1 MLIIH
6 LSLAAVAVT
15 ALALRPR
22 SPLSA
27 AILAAAAAVDIAL
40 GARVSGAVAVV
51 APLIAFL
58 TAALTLSALIASSG
72 LADRTAIAL
81 ATRARGNGLLLYALV
96 CGLCALLTAIVSLD
110 GAVVLIVPIIIALNR
125 VHHAPRAPLLL
136 GAIAVANAASI
147 AVPQGNPTNLVV
159 INHLGISPTTFSA
172 HMLAP
177 GLLAA
182 TICALAV
189 ALSQHRTL
197 ATSYPP
203 PQTPPRPFT
212 RQERHAALALAA
224 AALTAWIAP
233 ILGIAPWWP
242 FAATVTTAI
251 LLTRQTS
258 HLHIPWR
265 ITVQVAGL
273 VILTQALGLHAPSM
287 TAPTL
292 PTMLAVALA
301 TGAIAA
307 LINNLPASVWAAS
320 LLTAG
325 PLAYAATIGLAVGA
339 LATPQGSVAT
349 IIATD
354 LAGPTTP
361 PITTRR
367 LAPAATAALL
377 AATLLLG
384 SVWPSV

>member
-1 MLIIH
+1 M
-6 LSLAAVAVT
+6 
-15 ALALRPR
+15 
-22 SPLSA
+22 
-27 AILAAAAAVDIAL
+27 
-40 GARVSGAVAVV
+40 
-51 APLIAFL
+51 
-58 TAALTLSALIASSG
+58 
-72 LADRTAIAL
+72 
-81 ATRARGNGLLLYALV
+81 
-96 CGLCALLTAIVSLD
+96 CGLCGLLTAIVSLD

-125 VHHAPRAPLLL
+125 VHRAPAAPLLL
-136 GAIAVANAASI
+136 GAIAVANTASI

-172 HMLAP
+172 QMLAP

-189 ALSQHRTL
+189 ALSHHRTL
-197 ATSYPP
+197 ATGYPP
-203 PQTPPRPFT
+203 PPAT
-212 RQERHAALALAA
+212 REPLTRDERHAALALAA
-224 AALTAWIAP
+224 AALTAWSAP

-242 FAATVTTAI
+242 FTAAVTTAI
-251 LLTRQTS
+251 VLMGKTS
-258 HLHIPWR
+258 HLHVPWR

-273 VILTQALGLHAPSM
+273 VILTQALGLHPPS
-287 TAPTL
+287 TPTPTL
-292 PTMLAVALA
+292 ATMLAVALA

-367 LAPAATAALL
+367 LAPLATAALL
-377 AATLLLG
+377 AATLLLTATH
-384 SVWPSV
+384 